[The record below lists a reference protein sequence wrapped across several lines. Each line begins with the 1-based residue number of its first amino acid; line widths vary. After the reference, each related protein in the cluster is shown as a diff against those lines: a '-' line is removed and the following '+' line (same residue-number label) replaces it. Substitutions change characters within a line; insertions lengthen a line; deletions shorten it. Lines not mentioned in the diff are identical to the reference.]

1 MRKISIEFKELC
13 LKGEYMYLYLAE
25 DTSGV
30 HSAGLVH
37 CIAPDIEHRLR
48 GSDNTAHC
56 SQPRRINKYL
66 NKWNFLDFF
75 LGTVI
80 QHCFICRP
88 SDSTVSQDAGIEP
101 RTSVTT
107 LALTAY

>member
-1 MRKISIEFKELC
+1 MKI
-13 LKGEYMYLYLAE
+13 YLYLAE

-37 CIAPDIEHRLR
+37 SIAPDIEHRLR

-56 SQPRRINKYL
+56 RQARRIKKY
-66 NKWNFLDFF
+66 KIYKKGDFF
-75 LGTVI
+75 DFFSKYCI

-88 SDSTVSQDAGIEP
+88 SDSIVSEDPTQDCCDLGIG
-101 RTSVTT
+101 SQT
-107 LALTAY
+107 LLPLG